1 MTNALTKS
9 LFRLLITPVRGGSG
23 AFLRTFENNPN
34 VHAVHQPIKS
44 GLRAKGIPDYSI
56 YQPLHPIYNQ
66 YPGKFIVAK
75 ETIGPIKEQCTF
87 NPFPDEHAIQESKPL
102 FMFRDPF
109 QTWNSWK
116 KWWKTNHETGLNWC
130 CISYQ
135 YTYELF
141 KNALQVSSDVTC
153 ITLEKLGK
161 NPAKMFQ
168 YICHK
173 WEIPYDAQM
182 LNWSIPFGENTTFT
196 TEAKNLIN
204 QHPAMIKSVAQ
215 VRESTTFN
223 YRPLKLEELAI
234 GSDEIEIIT
243 HKLLPS
249 YQEVS
254 QLAETFY
261 P

>member
-1 MTNALTKS
+1 MTNALTQS

-23 AFLRTFENNPN
+23 AFLRTFENHRN

-44 GLRAKGIPDYSI
+44 GLREKGIPDYSI
-56 YQPLHPIYNQ
+56 YQPSNPICNQ

-75 ETIGPIKEQCTF
+75 ETIGPFKEECTF
-87 NPFPDEHAIQESKPL
+87 NLFPDDSAVQSSKPL

-116 KWWKTNHETGLNWC
+116 KFGRKNYQTGLNCC

-135 YTYELF
+135 HTYELF
-141 KNALQVSSDVTC
+141 KNALQISSDVTC

-168 YICHK
+168 YICQR
-173 WEIPYDAQM
+173 WEIPYDVQM
-182 LNWSIPFGENTTFT
+182 LNWSISFGENTTFT
-196 TEAKNLIN
+196 IYAKNLID
-204 QHPAMIKSVAQ
+204 QHPAWIKSVEQ

-223 YRPLKLEELAI
+223 YRPLKSEELAI

-249 YQEVS
+249 YQEIS
-254 QLAETFY
+254 QLAEIFY